1 MANEHKGHRIRIRDR
16 VSKEGLDN
24 FQDYQVLEY
33 LLTFVI
39 PYKDTNLMAHQLV
52 NKFGSFHG
60 VLEADA
66 DDLKEVD
73 GIKDVA
79 AHFISHLREVFHFYE
94 KDKAKDVVMLS
105 TPTETYNFVK
115 KYLQDKLIEEL
126 YLICVTAKNKIVSI
140 EKVSQGNDCQS
151 KVSMRSIIEKM
162 GRAKVSNVILAH
174 NHPKGLPE
182 PSEEDN
188 KFTKAVVANL
198 ALNGCHL
205 LDHII
210 IGDNGE
216 HYSYRSSALIDKYVS
231 DASDFI
237 DGGVISQPRARY
249 GVDYDQK

>member
-1 MANEHKGHRIRIRDR
+1 MAKEHDGHRIRVRDR

-39 PYKDTNLMAHQLV
+39 PFKDTNLMAHQLI

-66 DDLKEVD
+66 EDLKEIS

-79 AHFISHLREVFHFYE
+79 AHLITHLVDVFRFYE
-94 KDKAKDVVMLS
+94 KDRAKDTIVLKNPGDAVG
-105 TPTETYNFVK
+105 FVR
-115 KYLQDKLIEEL
+115 KYLQDKLIEEM

-140 EKVSQGNDCQS
+140 EKVSHGNDCQS
-151 KVSMRSIIEKM
+151 KVVMRSIIEKIS
-162 GRAKVSNVILAH
+162 RAKVSNIILAH

-182 PSEEDN
+182 PSDEDN
-188 KFTKAVVANL
+188 KFTKAMVTNL

-210 IGDNGE
+210 IADNGE
-216 HYSYRSSALIDKYVS
+216 YYSYRKSALIDKYFAEAAEFVS
-231 DASDFI
+231 DGIVA
-237 DGGVISQPRARY
+237 QPRAKY
-249 GVDYDQK
+249 GVEYD